1 MIVMLHSASVW
12 VHTVK
17 VVGMASFVSAQL
29 KGSDCIGPETGTKR
43 THQCMVVQLQLLRG
57 IRKKDKPQGKVRAL
71 KFLFVTSRYHEFDI
85 NRQDQ

>member
-1 MIVMLHSASVW
+1 M
-12 VHTVK
+12 K
-17 VVGMASFVSAQL
+17 VVGIASFVSAQL
-29 KGSDCIGPETGTKR
+29 KGSDCVGPEPGTKR
-43 THQCMVVQLQLLRG
+43 THQCMVVQSWLLCG

>member
-1 MIVMLHSASVW
+1 M
-12 VHTVK
+12 K
-17 VVGMASFVSAQL
+17 VVGIASFVSAQL
-29 KGSDCIGPETGTKR
+29 KGSDHVGPEPRTKR
-43 THQCMVVQLQLLRG
+43 THQCMVVQSRLLRG